1 MHNARIREMSRGAAA
16 TAQAPRTSDHLF
28 TPRTAA
34 AATAATTDNDSTA
47 TDNATAATAELAADG
62 STAAHSSDSS
72 TTAES
77 STATS
82 SSSSSSS
89 SRGGGFEALGL
100 LPKLAAYIEAP
111 VEDGN
116 RGLGLKR
123 PTLCQCAAIPAMLK
137 VSLIQHC
144 WHFTMCPVMRC
155 SCTAGKCD
163 W

>member
-1 MHNARIREMSRGAAA
+1 MQLQDADSHKLHNARIREMSRGAAA

-28 TPRTAA
+28 TPRAPA
-34 AATAATTDNDSTA
+34 AATAATV
-47 TDNATAATAELAADG
+47 TAAALDAGAAAAAAGTAELAAD
-62 STAAHSSDSS
+62 S
-72 TTAES
+72 TTAAPNSIDTSTANSS
-77 STATS
+77 STANS
-82 SSSSSSS
+82 GSNSNSSS

-137 VSLIQHC
+137 VSAQ
-144 WHFTMCPVMRC
+144 
-155 SCTAGKCD
+155 
-163 W
+163 

>member
-34 AATAATTDNDSTA
+34 ITTTAADDNTTA
-47 TDNATAATAELAADG
+47 TDSAASAELAADG
-62 STAAHSSDSS
+62 SRAAHSTDSS
-72 TTAES
+72 TANKS
-77 STATS
+77 GTATS
-82 SSSSSSS
+82 SNSSSST

-137 VSLIQHC
+137 VSLTLLCMHLIL
-144 WHFTMCPVMRC
+144 
-155 SCTAGKCD
+155 
-163 W
+163 